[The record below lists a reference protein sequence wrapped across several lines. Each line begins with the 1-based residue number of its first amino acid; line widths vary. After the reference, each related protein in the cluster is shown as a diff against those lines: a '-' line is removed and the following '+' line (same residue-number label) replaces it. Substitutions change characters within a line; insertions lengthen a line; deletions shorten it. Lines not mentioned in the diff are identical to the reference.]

1 MFAGSSLR
9 FFARTIVRTSKMK
22 ACTINYNYKP
32 QALWAAPCTARRHCI
47 FVVEEVPIT
56 TTATINTGLIRRQ
69 TLIYRHCQTRSN
81 DFLAINSTRFIVY
94 RNYDKTLSE
103 FKLRVKVGHN
113 PQKCIIIR
121 VNNFCFIIFF

>member
-47 FVVEEVPIT
+47 FVVEEVAIT
-56 TTATINTGLIRRQ
+56 TTATINTVLIRRQ
-69 TLIYRHCQTRSN
+69 TLIYHHCRMRN
-81 DFLAINSTRFIVY
+81 DDFLAVNSTRFIIYKNCDNPVGIQSGIETRLCTNTQKY
-94 RNYDKTLSE
+94 NYA
-103 FKLRVKVGHN
+103 
-113 PQKCIIIR
+113 
-121 VNNFCFIIFF
+121 